1 MAQFLNAADSTNRNY
16 SHPYAN
22 YILIK
27 NLSEMLMDSE
37 YETDYNKWKQVSVIE
52 INDAASSLY
61 KISEDTLNENNEL
74 TEVI

>member
-1 MAQFLNAADSTNRNY
+1 MLQIQQIEIIRILN
-16 SHPYAN
+16 AN

-37 YETDYNKWKQVSVIE
+37 YETDYNKWKQVSVTE